1 MKRAGGSSSASLQ
14 KLFTVDMFR
23 SRTKT
28 GKREA
33 KNLLFPLASRLTNDD
48 IIERPRWLDA
58 MEKVNPARTDSFVAE
73 KPGKIVYPEDKLIR
87 AYYNRRPLAKLEAI
101 DMHAGDSTFSSRREE
116 NVVNFEETSSSSSNS
131 SNSRHFVR
139 QFALRQ
145 LEYMNQ
151 IAQPLIRTKKYPNG
165 RKYTEE
171 EARALVE
178 KEAEEE
184 RRLLARNREGDENPF
199 VPTLISK
206 IKVNPNL
213 LEEIN
218 EEEESYWKKNKETR
232 ASNQALGLGGR
243 PSVVGRFS
251 RGNTRRKREER
262 ERGSATASSSSSS
275 SSSSSKPSSASSS
288 TTTTTEAKV
297 DV

>member
-1 MKRAGGSSSASLQ
+1 MKRGAASSSNQAL
-14 KLFTVDMFR
+14 KLTMDMFR

-33 KNLLFPLASRLTNDD
+33 KNLLFPLAQRLTGEG
-48 IIERPRWLDA
+48 IVEKPKWLHA
-58 MEKVNPARTDSFVAE
+58 MEQVNPANTAIGMNDFLAE
-73 KPGKIVYPEDKLIR
+73 KKEKIVYPEDKLIR

-101 DMHAGDSTFSSRREE
+101 DMHAGERKEG
-116 NVVNFEETSSSSSNS
+116 EETSSSSSKKNKRS
-131 SNSRHFVR
+131 GRHFVR

-151 IAQPLIRTKKYPNG
+151 KAQPLIGTKQYPSG
-165 RKYTEE
+165 RKYTEA
-171 EARALVE
+171 EARELVE

-206 IKVNPNL
+206 IKVDPNL
-213 LEEIN
+213 LEVIN
-218 EEEESYWKKNKETR
+218 KEEESYWMKNKETK
-232 ASNQALGLGGR
+232 ASNAALGLDGKSGI
-243 PSVVGRFS
+243 VGRFS
-251 RGNTRRKREER
+251 RGAMRKKREER
-262 ERGSATASSSSSS
+262 DSPSSNT
-275 SSSSSKPSSASSS
+275 SSASTTS
-288 TTTTTEAKV
+288 TTTTTTTTSKV

>member
-1 MKRAGGSSSASLQ
+1 MKRAGGGGGSSNALQ

-101 DMHAGDSTFSSRREE
+101 DMHAGDSTASTF
-116 NVVNFEETSSSSSNS
+116 SSSNS

-218 EEEESYWKKNKETR
+218 KEEESYWKKNKETR

-251 RGNTRRKREER
+251 RGNMRRKREER
-262 ERGSATASSSSSS
+262 ERGSATAASSSLSSSSP
-275 SSSSSKPSSASSS
+275 KPSSASSS
-288 TTTTTEAKV
+288 TTTTTTTEAKV

>member
-1 MKRAGGSSSASLQ
+1 MKRAVGGGGNSSALQ
-14 KLFTVDMFR
+14 KFTVDMFR

-48 IIERPRWLDA
+48 VIERPRWLDA

-101 DMHAGDSTFSSRREE
+101 DMHAGGGD
-116 NVVNFEETSSSSSNS
+116 FEETSSSSNS

-218 EEEESYWKKNKETR
+218 KEEESYWKKNKETR

-243 PSVVGRFS
+243 PSIVGRFS
-251 RGNTRRKREER
+251 RGNMRRKREER
-262 ERGSATASSSSSS
+262 ERGSATAASSSSASS
-275 SSSSSKPSSASSS
+275 SPKPSSASSS
-288 TTTTTEAKV
+288 TTTTTEAKE

>member
-1 MKRAGGSSSASLQ
+1 MKRGTQ
-14 KLFTVDMFR
+14 KLTMDMFR

-33 KNLLFPLASRLTNDD
+33 KNLLFPLAMRLTSED
-48 IIERPRWLDA
+48 IVERPKWLNA
-58 MEKVNPARTDSFVAE
+58 MEKVNPAKTAVGVDSFMAE
-73 KPGKIVYPEDKLIR
+73 KKGKITYPEDKLIR

-101 DMHAGDSTFSSRREE
+101 DMHAGEGRRGGD
-116 NVVNFEETSSSSSNS
+116 ETSSMSTSS
-131 SNSRHFVR
+131 SRHFVR

-151 IAQPLIRTKKYPNG
+151 IAQPPIRTKKHPKG

-171 EARALVE
+171 EARVLVE

-199 VPTLISK
+199 IPTLISK
-206 IKVNPNL
+206 TKVDPNL

-218 EEEESYWKKNKETR
+218 KEEEMYWQKNKEIK
-232 ASNQALGLGGR
+232 AMEDLSGGG
-243 PSVVGRFS
+243 SIVGRFS
-251 RGNTRRKREER
+251 RGATRKKREEPQG
-262 ERGSATASSSSSS
+262 EGQQTTTTKTTITAKSSSPSSSSATSDAAA
-275 SSSSSKPSSASSS
+275 ASPTS
-288 TTTTTEAKV
+288 KV

>member
-1 MKRAGGSSSASLQ
+1 MKRAVGGGNSSALQ
-14 KLFTVDMFR
+14 KFTVDMFR

-48 IIERPRWLDA
+48 VIERPRWLDA

-116 NVVNFEETSSSSSNS
+116 NVVNSEETSSSSSNS

-251 RGNTRRKREER
+251 RGNMRRKREER
-262 ERGSATASSSSSS
+262 ERGSATVASSSSSS
-275 SSSSSKPSSASSS
+275 PKPSSASSS

>member
-1 MKRAGGSSSASLQ
+1 MKRAGGGGGSNALQ
-14 KLFTVDMFR
+14 KFTVDMFR

-101 DMHAGDSTFSSRREE
+101 DMHAGENSTSTFSSRRK
-116 NVVNFEETSSSSSNS
+116 NNFEERSSSSNS

-218 EEEESYWKKNKETR
+218 KEEESYWKKNKETR

-243 PSVVGRFS
+243 PSIVGRFS
-251 RGNTRRKREER
+251 RGNMRRKREER
-262 ERGSATASSSSSS
+262 ERGSATAAASSSSSS
-275 SSSSSKPSSASSS
+275 SPKPSSTSSS
-288 TTTTTEAKV
+288 TTTTTTTEAKV

>member
-1 MKRAGGSSSASLQ
+1 MKRAVGGGNSSALQ
-14 KLFTVDMFR
+14 KFTVDMFR

-48 IIERPRWLDA
+48 VIERPRWLDA

-101 DMHAGDSTFSSRREE
+101 DMHAGGGD
-116 NVVNFEETSSSSSNS
+116 FEETSSSSSSNS

-251 RGNTRRKREER
+251 RGNMRRKREER
-262 ERGSATASSSSSS
+262 ERGSATVASSSSSS
-275 SSSSSKPSSASSS
+275 SSPKPSSASSS